1 MLGKHFKLAKENE
14 DDGLLVTQ
22 AIVDAQD
29 NSDIMEPQD
38 VGRMADEI
46 HNLEVA
52 EDLNEDREDPNQSD
66 QGDPVSDDSMVD
78 DLDSESKSN
87 SSEIDPTKEANDEF
101 ETSVQDVKAVESFM
115 DKVLTSSLS
124 AEDFKTVNELTQKY
138 LPGEYSNF
146 SMESFDMSYGV
157 ERLKALVAS
166 IWRAII
172 SGITKVIEV
181 GRIAIDVHN
190 SKLRLAHEDIYEIK
204 KNAEK
209 IRGKTSQQTVLDN
222 AYHQTL
228 ILNNFRSARE
238 VISGVSFMDVVFK
251 SYFEHVKTNV
261 PLYIESVNSFLDHD
275 AAFKNGYVV
284 EENENGSKT
293 VNISGTVRIN
303 KDTVPGFLKVVNEVP
318 GIIRPFSD
326 AVMLK
331 SKTMPGGLMLVAFVP
346 RDPTVTTGVDNSVLR
361 SKMLLTSDPDYESD
375 GNELPV
381 MTYNELISFLN
392 SLEKVVTTL
401 QNGEVHALAYNRNL
415 IALRKKLV
423 ELQRNA
429 TILESDV
436 SAQGY
441 EYIVQYKRRL
451 ANTTARLVQTTENF
465 YGTPTRAFMLWGN
478 RYLAYSL
485 RYANAITATYLLKD
499 KKAKI

>member
-1 MLGKHFKLAKENE
+1 MLGKHLKVAKENE

-22 AIVDAQD
+22 AIVDAEN
-29 NSDIMEPQD
+29 NSDVMEPED

-52 EDLNEDREDPNQSD
+52 EDLNEDRNDPNQSD
-66 QGDPVSDDSMVD
+66 AGDPISTDTMVD
-78 DLDSESKSN
+78 DIDN
-87 SSEIDPTKEANDEF
+87 SSEKNGTEIDPTKEATDEF
-101 ETSVQDVKAVESFM
+101 DASVQDVKAVESFM
-115 DKVLTSSLS
+115 DRVLTQNLS
-124 AEDFKTVNELTQKY
+124 VEDFKTINTLEQKY
-138 LPGEYSNF
+138 LPGEYTNF
-146 SMESFDMSYGV
+146 SMESFDMSYGI

-190 SKLRLAHEDIYEIK
+190 SKLRTAHEDIYAIK
-204 KNAEK
+204 KNADK
-209 IRGKTSQQTVLDN
+209 IRGKTSSQTVLDN

-228 ILNNFRSARE
+228 ILQNYRGARD
-238 VISGVSFMDVVFK
+238 VIMGVGLMDSIFK
-251 SYFEHVKTNV
+251 SYFEHVKLNV
-261 PLYIESVNSFLDHD
+261 PLYIESVDSFLDYD

-284 EENENGSKT
+284 EENEHGSKT
-293 VNISGTVRIN
+293 VNISGTIRIN
-303 KDTVPGFLKVVNEVP
+303 KDTVPGFLKVVNEIP
-318 GIIRPFSD
+318 GIVKPFGD
-326 AVMLK
+326 ALMMK
-331 SKTMPGGLMLVAFVP
+331 SKTMPGGLMLAAWVS

-361 SKMLLTSDPDYESD
+361 SKMVLTSDPNYDSD
-375 GNELPV
+375 SNELPV
-381 MTYNELISFLN
+381 MTHNELTSYLN

-401 QNGEVHALAYNRNL
+401 QHGEVNALAYNRSL
-415 IALRKKLV
+415 ITLRKKLV

-429 TILESDV
+429 SILESDV

-465 YGTPTRAFMLWGN
+465 YGTPTRAFMVWGN

-485 RYANAITATYLLKD
+485 RYANAITAAYLLKD
-499 KKAKI
+499 TKPKI